1 MQQGL
6 DFEVQ
11 PWRNIQVAQRYVTL
25 TCPHVPT
32 IQVTGGDYFI
42 IKSGTHGD
50 MFIGKVLQI
59 DAAWSTLQVQIYL
72 LAGSITNH
80 QLHIPQLN
88 TATYSFVSGMVEVVA
103 TNRLKW
109 VNISTVC
116 DYAFIFHPDS
126 VQSGFYDCHGMEN
139 AYFIRFRMFQRRLRQ
154 QENQL
159 FTPEITMVAN
169 NDFISFSHLSD
180 SSFFESSHH
189 RAYQVLSMVKR
200 VMDQLLWTERKY
212 KQGNGVVRSS
222 PIPLSQ
228 EGWNY
233 VRFRMAKRGIPII
246 SREVSRAYKAYFP
259 DLTSSMTSLET
270 TLHSMEASSTEEL
283 RTVRSIFGS
292 GVGFG
297 CRRPK
302 PRKKDGLC
310 RLQAHEQVN
319 VIEFTYNH
327 DIPPPPEDPDESP
340 PIPNSVIFLYDEKQ
354 QLFSVRVYH
363 SYVRVMSSRGQAILN
378 GINHSLGNVREASS
392 IMIGSTFNRD
402 SRYFETISVEQNG
415 TVQCKDM
422 VSNETVT
429 LCSNEVEELINS
441 SN

>member
-1 MQQGL
+1 
-6 DFEVQ
+6 
-11 PWRNIQVAQRYVTL
+11 
-25 TCPHVPT
+25 
-32 IQVTGGDYFI
+32 
-42 IKSGTHGD
+42 
-50 MFIGKVLQI
+50 
-59 DAAWSTLQVQIYL
+59 
-72 LAGSITNH
+72 
-80 QLHIPQLN
+80 
-88 TATYSFVSGMVEVVA
+88 
-103 TNRLKW
+103 
-109 VNISTVC
+109 
-116 DYAFIFHPDS
+116 
-126 VQSGFYDCHGMEN
+126 
-139 AYFIRFRMFQRRLRQ
+139 
-154 QENQL
+154 
-159 FTPEITMVAN
+159 
-169 NDFISFSHLSD
+169 
-180 SSFFESSHH
+180 
-189 RAYQVLSMVKR
+189 
-200 VMDQLLWTERKY
+200 
-212 KQGNGVVRSS
+212 
-222 PIPLSQ
+222 
-228 EGWNY
+228 
-233 VRFRMAKRGIPII
+233 
-246 SREVSRAYKAYFP
+246 
-259 DLTSSMTSLET
+259 
-270 TLHSMEASSTEEL
+270 MEASSTEEL